1 MIDDERRTELL
12 VERPARKRSRIDLR
26 DDEDDGDEED
36 TPRETPPAV
45 VPLIEIFPGIS
56 LSVLIS
62 IWKRTIKATD
72 LIKLRPSTV
81 LYPEEQSYRII
92 ESGFKKTAYSLK
104 D

>member
-12 VERPARKRSRIDLR
+12 VERPARKHSRIDLR

-45 VPLIEIFPGIS
+45 VPLIEMFPSIP

-62 IWKRTIKATD
+62 IWKHTIKATD
-72 LIKLRPSTV
+72 LIKLYPSTV
-81 LYPEEQSYRII
+81 LHPEEQSYRII
-92 ESGFKKTAYSLK
+92 ELGFKKTIHSLK